1 MKNLLR
7 TVPLVSIITALSVT
21 GAPAEAFRT
30 DINPALRYYQAFLMT
45 PTLAEADDRHFYE
58 KDWRGLELDAQAGRL
73 AESFDNAF
81 QALREAVPAT
91 VPCDWG
97 IDLSH
102 GPETILPGLVY
113 AKKLSQAARLRAMWR
128 LQNGKPMSAANDLI
142 AVATLARRLSQDR
155 ILISALVQI
164 AMENIIASVV
174 AENFY
179 RWDDDALG
187 RLQVGLAA
195 LPDRGTVVG
204 TIDTEIRG
212 FYDWQLA
219 RIQEIGDKHGRDEA
233 AAMEELRTFFTRLSS
248 EGNDR
253 LANEIIEAGG
263 RRVAGIVRLLDE
275 VRPLYREVE
284 AILRLPLDD
293 YAREMEAF
301 MSRVREH
308 DNPMVRDLFPVFDR
322 CRAKEIAIEVK
333 LALLRA
339 GIAYKLGG
347 EEALTTVKDPAGQ
360 GPFTMRRVV
369 WKGEDR
375 GFALSS
381 EYAGRGYPEVLVFI
395 EKPGVPLHV
404 DGEKAG
410 QAIERE

>member
-1 MKNLLR
+1 
-7 TVPLVSIITALSVT
+7 
-21 GAPAEAFRT
+21 
-30 DINPALRYYQAFLMT
+30 
-45 PTLAEADDRHFYE
+45 
-58 KDWRGLELDAQAGRL
+58 L

-113 AKKLSQAARLRAMWR
+113 AKKLSQAARLRAMWH
-128 LQNGKPMSAANDLI
+128 LQNGKPLSAADDLI
-142 AVATLARRLSQDR
+142 AAATLARQLSRDR

-164 AMENIIASVV
+164 AMENIVASAV
-174 AENFY
+174 AENFH
-179 RWDDDALG
+179 RWNDDALR
-187 RLQVGLAA
+187 RLRDGLAA
-195 LPDRGTVVG
+195 LPQRGTVVG
-204 TIDTEIRG
+204 TFDTEIDG

-219 RIQEIGDKHGRDEA
+219 RIKEIGDKHGGDEG
-233 AAMEELRTFFTRLSS
+233 AAMEELRAFFTRLSS
-248 EGNDR
+248 EGTDR
-253 LANEIIEAGG
+253 LANEIIEAAG
-263 RRVAGIVRLLDE
+263 RRVAGIVQLLEE

-284 AILRLPLDD
+284 MILRLPLDD

-308 DNPMVRDLFPVFDR
+308 ENPMVRDLFPVFDR
-322 CRAKEIAIEVK
+322 CRVKEIAIEVK
-333 LALLRA
+333 LAQLRA

-347 EEALTTVKDPAGQ
+347 DEALAAVKDPGGE
-360 GPFTMRRVV
+360 GPFTMRRVD
-369 WKGEDR
+369 WNGEER
-375 GFALSS
+375 GFVLTS